1 MSKHGSGGVIPSPHV
16 KRFPSVVYLI
26 IYWEYVILGGL
37 GGVGGFSERGR
48 GVLHLGIC
56 NRGCCRVQLL
66 EVLDGIAPAPLGPE
80 DWWLPQRVQS
90 TYMVQSMVSVVVL
103 SLMVWVSIP
112 PMGTWDPL
120 GSGFGICSSVLI
132 RFKSSTP
139 GGAFS
144 CPRVPLRQRLFALLT
159 IL

>member
-1 MSKHGSGGVIPSPHV
+1 MSKRSNPLPKYLKIPHCGISYH
-16 KRFPSVVYLI
+16 
-26 IYWEYVILGGL
+26 ILGVCNIR
-37 GGVGGFSERGR
+37 GVGGFSERGR

-56 NRGCCRVQLL
+56 KRGCCGVQLL

-120 GSGFGICSSVLI
+120 GSDPKITLI
-132 RFKSSTP
+132 
-139 GGAFS
+139 
-144 CPRVPLRQRLFALLT
+144 
-159 IL
+159 